1 MNTDIKFQPTT
12 GPQPEPRCVKR
23 QADRSL
29 FSTGESGILLH
40 FEDPAVLAFVRNAAE
55 QIIQPANDFDR
66 VFTELAVRNVWRALR
81 QGSLETAAIDVEM
94 ADNRAAHEA
103 RWSALDAPCAY
114 HLTMRDPAT
123 RASIDQYADI
133 EIVSIRRFQEAA
145 KILKSLRDK

>member
-1 MNTDIKFQPTT
+1 MNTEIESQ
-12 GPQPEPRCVKR
+12 PRCVKR

-29 FSTGESGILLH
+29 FSTGGSGILLH

-66 VFTELAVRNVWRALR
+66 VFTELAVRSVWRALR
-81 QGSLETAAIDVEM
+81 QGALESAAIDVEM
-94 ADNRAAHEA
+94 ADHKADHDA
-103 RWSALDAPCAY
+103 RWSALDAPSAY
-114 HLTMRDPAT
+114 HLTMRDPAI

-133 EIVSIRRFQEAA
+133 ESVSIRRFTEAA